1 MVGWR
6 FNNLR
11 SILESDTPDN
21 FRQLISLQPPPI
33 LRGGGDQ
40 NALEFLLLATVYK
53 TRGDVAAANA
63 AQAPAERAARIET
76 PCGHAAPGHVV
87 RFCAVG
93 QQISR
98 LISAQDGSVVSWPAR
113 LRRQRA
119 RK

>member
-40 NALEFLLLATVYK
+40 NALEFLLLATLYK

-63 AQAPAERAARIET
+63 AQAPAERAARIPVDT
-76 PCGHAAPGHVV
+76 LRQGTWSGSVPLG
-87 RFCAVG
+87 
-93 QQISR
+93 SR
-98 LISAQDGSVVSWPAR
+98 LAG
-113 LRRQRA
+113 
-119 RK
+119 

>member
-21 FRQLISLQPPPI
+21 FRQLISLHPPPI

-40 NALEFLLLATVYK
+40 NALEFLLLTTLYK
-53 TRGDVAAANA
+53 TRGGVAAANA
-63 AQAPAERAARIET
+63 AQGAGRESRSNRTET

-98 LISAQDGSVVSWPAR
+98 LISTQDGSVVSWPAR
-113 LRRQRA
+113 
-119 RK
+119 